1 MPAAKKENKKREPRD
16 ITALYVI
23 GKVIYIKEQ

>member
-1 MPAAKKENKKREPRD
+1 MLVAEEGNKKRKPRD

-23 GKVIYIKEQ
+23 GKVIYTKK